1 MADSV
6 TGKIPFVAAGVAFT
20 LQFSVNAIVALEDVL
35 DKSIIQIPRL
45 LLSHRMG
52 PLRAAFWAGLQE
64 HHPGITL
71 KDAGELIP
79 KIEGDKKAL
88 QLVGEAIEAAFPTK
102 GEGGDAGGDARPPL
116 AEAGQD
122 GTGPTSSPAGA
133 N

>member
-6 TGKIPFVAAGVAFT
+6 TGKIPFVADGVSFT
-20 LQFSVNAIVALEDVL
+20 LQFSVNAIVLLEDVL
-35 DKSIIQIPRL
+35 DKAIIHVPRL

-71 KDAGELIP
+71 RDAGELIP
-79 KIEGDKKAL
+79 KIEGDKKVL
-88 QLVGEAIEAAFPTK
+88 ELVGAAIEAAFPSK
-102 GEGGDAGGDARPPL
+102 SEGGDASGDARPQVT
-116 AEAGQD
+116 EVGQD
-122 GTGPTSSPAGA
+122 GTGLTSSPAGA